1 LSSDTVLNFI
11 FPYHVLFYINW
22 TLEQMDFNI
31 PFNASVS
38 ALGKLTSKEKE
49 EREV

>member
-1 LSSDTVLNFI
+1 
-11 FPYHVLFYINW
+11 
-22 TLEQMDFNI
+22 MDFNI
-31 PFNASVS
+31 PFNASVF

>member
-1 LSSDTVLNFI
+1 
-11 FPYHVLFYINW
+11 
-22 TLEQMDFNI
+22 MDFNI